1 MLVLSRKVGE
11 RIVIGDSVTVTV
23 RGIDGRRIRLAIEA
37 PKHVAIVRDE
47 AKTKTRKGE

>member
-1 MLVLSRKVGE
+1 MLALSRKVGE

-23 RGIDGRRIRLAIEA
+23 RSIDGGRIGLAIEA

-47 AKTKTRKGE
+47 AKAKTRKGD